1 MGCLK
6 STLAG
11 IGCLVVLLAAAAAAY
26 LYRDRLAHLY
36 RRFRGIPEPTPVVYV
51 LPSPGGAA
59 RAETAL
65 RQLASRGGP
74 AYVDIAPGD
83 LAALLDRELARG
95 TSRVFDSV
103 AVALGEQ
110 RLLVKGSLDVSG
122 LPRRLLGPL
131 SEGLGRREPMV
142 AGGPLSAGPDGRV
155 RWTIDE
161 LTIRAFSFPPS
172 VIPAI
177 IRSFH
182 VAEARDASVPIPVP
196 AAIGDVRVSPSGVRV
211 YRASP
216 R

>member
-6 STLAG
+6 GALTG

-36 RRFRGIPEPTPVVYV
+36 RHLRGAPEPAPVVYV

-59 RAETAL
+59 RAEAAL
-65 RQLASRGGP
+65 RQLARAGGP

-83 LAALLDRELARG
+83 LAALLDRELAQG

-103 AVALGEQ
+103 SVALGEQ

-131 SEGLGRREPMV
+131 SEGLGRREPVV
-142 AGGPLSAGPDGRV
+142 AGGPLSAGPDGRI
-155 RWTIDE
+155 RWTIDK
-161 LTIRAFSFPPS
+161 LAIREFSFPRS

-182 VAEARDASVPIPVP
+182 IAAAKDASVPIPVP
-196 AAIGDVRVSPSGVRV
+196 AAIGDVRVSPSGVRA
-211 YRASP
+211 YRASA